1 MAVPGLV
8 FPVPVFDLFLAAIH
22 SLGALVEPTEES
34 SLEDLMG
41 RYVDGDIRA
50 FDELFRRLSPRLYGY
65 LIRLTRRPDRAE
77 DLVQI
82 TFAKVHRAR
91 AGYLRGAPVMPWVFA
106 IGRRA
111 FFDEVRRTKSRHEDL
126 SADGSLPE
134 PPPDPA
140 AVHQDLAEALE
151 HALSNLPRPYAEAIQ
166 LLKITGLSVR
176 DAAEVLGASES
187 AVKLRAHRGYVL
199 LRKELGAFARL
210 PEEMPS

>member
-1 MAVPGLV
+1 VPS
-8 FPVPVFDLFLAAIH
+8 FASQVPVFDLLLAAIQ
-22 SLGALVEPTEES
+22 SLGALVEPAEDS
-34 SLEDLMG
+34 ALEDLMG
-41 RYVDGDIRA
+41 RYADGDLRA
-50 FDELFRRLSPRLYGY
+50 FDELFRRVSPRLYGY
-65 LIRLTRRPDRAE
+65 LVRLTRRPDRAE

-91 AGYLRGAPVMPWVFA
+91 TAYLRGAPVLPWVFA

-111 FFDEVRRTKSRHEDL
+111 FLDEVRRSKSRHEDL
-126 SADGSLPE
+126 SLDGSLPE
-134 PPPDPA
+134 APRESPLLS
-140 AVHQDLAEALE
+140 HDLADALE
-151 HALSNLPRPYAEAIQ
+151 RAMHKLPRPYAEAIQ

-199 LRKELGAFARL
+199 LRKELGAFSRL